1 MTEVHPCPGYSFQQ
15 DNAPCHKSKI
25 VSYWLMEQRNVLP
38 LLEWPPLNPMEDFL
52 GGVERENQ
60 MLHVHRNVSSFREN
74 ILKSWVQVSSTLLRY
89 C

>member
-1 MTEVHPCPGYSFQQ
+1 MPWLLLPAGQRTMSQ
-15 DNAPCHKSKI
+15 I